1 MHELG
6 AQSSSTAAVL
16 CCAVLCCVQVAEKI
30 TRYIR
35 RNVGDVATLQ
45 RYLAK

>member
-1 MHELG
+1 MLP
-6 AQSSSTAAVL
+6 
-16 CCAVLCCVQVAEKI
+16 VQVAEKI
-30 TRYIR
+30 NRYIR